1 MAERPDYATLLKD
14 AYHELKRLR
23 TEVEKTR
30 LSNSE
35 PLAII
40 GMGCRFP
47 SANTPDEYWKLL
59 INKGFPISEIPSS
72 RWDMG
77 SFLDPETQT
86 AGSIRVALACLIDQ
100 VAEFDAPFFGI
111 SPREAKRLDPQQRLI
126 MEVAWEALENA
137 GYNPTALSGS
147 NTGVYIG
154 VGNSDYNVLQ
164 ADERESIDA
173 YFGTGN
179 SRSITANRLS
189 YFLNLIGPSIVVD
202 TACSSSLVALDL
214 ATSAL
219 RRGEIDLALVGGVSL
234 ILSPELSITFSQA
247 QMLAPDGK
255 CKTFDASANGYVR
268 GEGAGTV
275 VVKRL
280 SDAERDGDF
289 IYAVIRGTAVN
300 QDGRSNGLTAPNGSA
315 QMEVL
320 KKALHQAGL
329 QAGDIDFVEAHGTG
343 TSLGDPIEMIAL
355 GQVYGQGHSKQNP
368 LYVGSVKTNIGHL
381 EAAAGMASI
390 IKVALSL
397 FHHQIPPHLHFETP
411 SPYIPWDRIPVTVPT
426 EIMPLQ
432 NKEVY
437 RAGVSGFGFG
447 GTNAHAILQSYH
459 TDRSTSQGNTASKRD
474 QIIRLSAH
482 TANSL
487 TNLATQLGA
496 FLQNTTATLEDVAY
510 TLNHGRADFEQRVGF
525 VATSKQELVE
535 QLQAFAQGQATSRT
549 IVRGIASTSNSDV
562 VFMFTGQGS
571 QYSGMFRELYE
582 SETVFR
588 QHLEHVANL
597 AMPFLGIS
605 LLDILYTTDEADT
618 RIHLTQYTQPILFA
632 VEYALA
638 QLWMSWGI
646 LPSAVIGHSVGEVV
660 AAVISGVLTI
670 EDGVRLITARGN
682 LMGGLPQGGTMV
694 AVFAPASQV
703 ESALV
708 GYEASV
714 SIAAINSPNE
724 TVVSGEKQAVR
735 KVIDRLEKQYAVQ
748 YRELTVSHAFH
759 SPMMESILDDFL
771 AVAQTLRYEEPTI
784 PYISNITGQF
794 VDENTVSHAGY
805 WVEHIRRGVYFAQ
818 GIQSLYDDSY
828 RIFLEIG
835 SRPILSAMGK
845 RTISQDD
852 ALWVASSRPPRS
864 HHQQLLEALA
874 QLYVN
879 GVSDIRWDAISTGQ
893 KISLPTYAFEPHY
906 YWWSD
911 QAQPIQRANTSSMKH
926 LVDESPVP
934 VGIQPPIDQMADDP
948 SQRIAHDHND
958 FIHHLSMLDQEARR
972 AYLIDFLRQQVASVL
987 GASVAIITEHQ
998 RFFDLGLD
1006 SLMSV
1011 ELKNRLDKA
1020 FSASLSLTLAFDYPS
1035 VAKLTDYLL
1044 TDVLSLQPQDQTT
1057 ALVNPDI
1064 NANEP
1069 IAVIGMAVRLPGGA
1083 NDLEGY
1089 WQLLQSGKDAVVPVP
1104 ASRWDEH
1111 LYYDADPNV
1120 LGKTYSQGG
1129 GFLTVPIDEFDPLFF
1144 GISPREADGMDPQH
1158 RLLLEMSW
1166 EALEHAN
1173 LPIQQLEGS
1182 RTGVFVG
1189 INTNDYLQLIF
1200 ENGLESIDPTMATGS
1215 TFSAAAGRISYV
1227 MGFQGP
1233 SIAVDTACSSSL
1245 VTIHMACQSLRNH
1258 ESNLALAGGVNL
1270 ILSPMTTIGMAKL
1283 RALAADGRC
1292 KTFDA
1297 SADGYGRGEGAG
1309 MVVLKRLS
1317 DALAD
1322 GDQVWGVVRG
1332 SAVTQDGASGGLT
1345 VPNGPAQQAVIQQAL
1360 HVAGVLPH
1368 EVDYVEAHGTGTPLG
1383 DPIELNAL
1391 HATLAKGRH
1400 KSKPLY
1406 VGSVKTNIGH
1416 LEAAAGIAGFVK
1428 LVLSMHHQ
1436 AIPPHINF
1444 HTPSPNI
1451 EWDKMAIEVPTQLTA
1466 WQSVNKPRI
1475 AGVSSFGFSGTNAHI
1490 IVQEGIAP
1498 SYSTHPQ
1505 TSSRPLHWLAL
1516 SARSESSLVALAQR
1530 YANLIQDQPNLSL
1543 LDLTY
1548 TAHAHREHF
1557 AYRATFCAPDSQAL
1571 AQQLSSSFGVSYVG
1585 RVQPKVAW
1593 MFTGQGSQMVG
1604 MARELYETN
1613 PVFQHYLQTCI
1624 RLFDNYLPQSL
1635 YAVIF
1640 EDTTNL
1646 IHQTRYTQP
1655 ALFALELS
1663 LAQTLLDWG
1672 MKPDFLIGH
1681 SIGEIVAACV
1691 SGIFSVDDAVL
1702 LVVERA
1708 RLMDA
1713 LPAGGGML
1721 AVFASEATVLSSLAS
1736 AQLPLQI
1743 AGLNHDNET
1752 VVSGE
1757 LNVLNSYLVWLK
1769 EQGISAQPL
1778 TVSHAFHSDLMESM
1792 LEPFRQVLEG
1802 ITFHQPRIPI
1812 VSNLTGEFALPN
1824 EMMQPDY
1831 WVNHVRQ
1838 AVRFADGIKSLFTE
1852 GVRIFV
1858 EIGAR
1863 PILSNMGSRILGD
1876 TAEFIPLLHP
1886 RQSNWQTIYH
1896 ALDRYYRSGFILD
1909 WAQLDA
1915 EFAPHKVSVPTYAF
1929 DRKRHWLKTVTKQP
1943 SIQAQRLRNEPITPK
1958 QMKLANGVTLYE
1970 TFLDAIEELALF
1982 AEKPI
1987 LLGEAVLEC
1996 IPSLFSNETAY
2007 TLYDVEV
2014 IQPATIIEDKAHAK
2028 LQAVLTPLSGDLF
2041 GVEVF
2046 IQLTDGLWG
2055 MVLRAN
2061 LTPHLMAHDAQLMD
2075 DFQQWEHG
2083 VAPSSPFTFS
2093 QSTGVRVY
2101 QHHEDIII
2109 CFDEPISFASAM
2121 SYALQCHAYGI
2132 SSLGMDEFRRYLYS
2146 PIQTIQLKRIADE
2159 LNLLLWDEQ
2168 GRLVA
2173 SGNHITTV
2181 DVLPSLRDLAQW
2193 QDIQDWFYDFSWQ
2206 ATQTLDAPIR
2216 QIGHWLVFAD
2226 PTHDTELVSAIE
2238 KVATTVTYVHPSDHY
2253 RSSDNRIGVRLN
2265 TPEDLERA
2273 LAQASGKG
2281 ALQGV
2286 LFAWNLAEANQ
2297 SLDMSYLLDYEERIP
2312 TTFLQLASAIA
2323 KGGLST
2329 RLWGV
2334 TMGSQAVL
2342 DGGVAITERGLVD
2355 SMLWGLGR
2363 VITLEM
2369 PEIWGGMVDL
2379 DPSSVQFEPLINE
2392 IATRQN
2398 EDQIAY
2404 RDGTR
2409 YVARLSPQTN
2419 AISFQP
2425 LTLKPNASY
2434 LITGGL
2440 GKLGLLVATWMA
2452 ERGAGR
2458 IVLTSRGGLPPRED
2472 WANLGDPSVEAKVKT
2487 IAQIESLGTVVDI
2500 VAVDVTDH
2508 DNMATLINYYAHL
2521 ESHPLRGVV
2530 HAAGVLAS
2538 EYVTQIDQ
2546 ASLIRVLT
2554 PKVQGSWLLHQLTQQ
2569 IPLDFFVQYSSAAAT
2584 WGSAMAAHYVA
2595 ANQFQDALSHY
2606 RRSLGMK
2613 ALSINWGWWAE
2624 GGMVSKEEQ
2633 SYFDAIGLQVMSSE
2647 PAIMALEHWLA
2658 AGITQKT
2665 VAPVDWSRYK
2675 PVFEAK
2681 RQRPFL
2687 EWIQDTSTDS
2697 ELSAVD
2703 DALLQRLKTS
2713 TPSERFSTMVGYLQR
2728 MIGDLLR
2735 LDPQHPIDP
2744 QMGFFDVGM
2753 DSLTSVELKLRLEQG
2768 LGVELPST
2776 IAFEYPTTHEMATYL
2791 LDVALQLADESI
2803 PSPMETVPEIASPT
2817 RSSVADETLDD
2828 LSDDDLLA
2836 LLQDEL
2842 K

>member
-14 AYHELKRLR
+14 AYHEIKRLR
-23 TEVEKTR
+23 SEVEKTR
-30 LSNSE
+30 SSSSE

-59 INKGFPISEIPSS
+59 VNKGFPVTEIPTT

-86 AGSIRVALACLIDQ
+86 LGSIRVGLACLIDQ

-137 GYNPTALSGS
+137 GYNPITLSGS

-189 YFLNLIGPSIVVD
+189 YFLNLTGPSMVVD
-202 TACSSSLVALDL
+202 TACSSSLVAIDL

-268 GEGAGTV
+268 GEGAGSI

-315 QMEVL
+315 QMDVL

-329 QAGDIDFVEAHGTG
+329 QAGDVDFVEAHGTG

-355 GQVYGQGHSKQNP
+355 GQVYGQGHSKHNP

-381 EAAAGMASI
+381 EGAAGMASI

-397 FHHQIPPHLHFETP
+397 FHHQIPPHLHFENP

-426 EIMPLQ
+426 ESVPLRD
-432 NKEVY
+432 KEVY

-447 GTNAHAILQSYH
+447 GTNAHAILESYDTH
-459 TDRSTSQGNTASKRD
+459 RPSSAQDAVSDRNQL
-474 QIIRLSAH
+474 IRLSAH
-482 TANSL
+482 TATSL
-487 TNLATQLGA
+487 TNLATQLGV
-496 FLQNTTATLEDVAY
+496 FLETSPDTLENIAH

-525 VATSKQELVE
+525 VATSKQELVA
-535 QLQAFAQGQATSRT
+535 QLHAFTQGKMLPRT
-549 IVRGIASTSNSDV
+549 ITPHAPISSSDV

-571 QYSGMFRELYE
+571 QYVGMFRELYE
-582 SETVFR
+582 REPVFR
-588 QHLEHVANL
+588 QHLEHVATL
-597 AMPFLGIS
+597 ATPYLRIS
-605 LLDILYTTDEADT
+605 LLDILYGDEADP

-660 AAVISGVLTI
+660 AAVICGVLSI
-670 EDGVRLITARGN
+670 EDGVRLITARGS
-682 LMGGLPQGGTMV
+682 LMGGLPSGGAMV
-694 AVFAPASQV
+694 AFFTSASVV

-708 GYEASV
+708 GYESSV
-714 SIAAINSPNE
+714 SVAAINSPTE
-724 TVVSGEKQAVR
+724 TVVSGEKNAVR
-735 KVIDRLEKQYAVQ
+735 VIMDHLEKQHGIQ
-748 YRELTVSHAFH
+748 HRELAVSHAFH
-759 SPMMESILDDFL
+759 SPLMEPVLADFL
-771 AVAQTLRYEEPTI
+771 AIAETLHYQEPTI

-794 VDENTVSHAGY
+794 VEENTVSKADY
-805 WVEHIRRGVYFAQ
+805 WVEHIRRGVQFAQ
-818 GIQSLYDDSY
+818 GVQSLYDHSY
-828 RIFLEIG
+828 RIFIEVG
-835 SRPILSAMGK
+835 PRPILSAMGK
-845 RTISQDD
+845 RTINQDD

-864 HHQQLLEALA
+864 QHEQMLEALA

-879 GVSDIRWDAISTGQ
+879 GVSEIRWDVVSAGQ
-893 KISLPTYAFEPHY
+893 KIPLPTYAFEPHY

-911 QAQPIQRANTSSMKH
+911 HAQPIQRATSSLTKA
-926 LVDESPVP
+926 LVDESPVLP
-934 VGIQPPIDQMADDP
+934 IIQTATDSIADEQP
-948 SQRIAHDHND
+948 QAVAQDHND
-958 FIHHLSMLDQEARR
+958 FIQHLSALDPEARR
-972 AYLIDFLRQQVASVL
+972 MFLSDFLRQQVASVL

-1020 FSASLSLTLAFDYPS
+1020 FGASLSLTLAFDYPS

-1044 TDVLSLQPQDQTT
+1044 TDVLSLQSQTQVAT
-1057 ALVNPDI
+1057 PLNQATD
-1064 NANEP
+1064 ANEP

-1089 WQLLQSGKDAVVPVP
+1089 WHLLQFGQDAIVPVP
-1104 ASRWDEH
+1104 PSRWDEH
-1111 LYYDADPNV
+1111 LYYDADYTAP
-1120 LGKTYSQGG
+1120 GKTYSKGG
-1129 GFLTVPIDEFDPLFF
+1129 GFLTVPVDEFDPLFF

-1173 LPIQQLEGS
+1173 LPIHQLEGS
-1182 RTGVFVG
+1182 RTGVFIG
-1189 INTNDYLQLIF
+1189 INTNDYLQIIF

-1227 MGFQGP
+1227 MGLQGP

-1245 VTIHMACQSLRNH
+1245 VTIHMACQSLRSH

-1270 ILSPMTTIGMAKL
+1270 ILSPLTTIGMAKL

-1297 SADGYGRGEGAG
+1297 NADGYGRGEGAG

-1322 GDQVWGVVRG
+1322 GDRVWAVVRG

-1360 HVAGVLPH
+1360 HAAGVLPH

-1391 HATLAKGRH
+1391 HATLAKGRN
-1400 KSKPLY
+1400 KSRPLY

-1490 IVQEGIAP
+1490 IVQEGITP
-1498 SYSTHPQ
+1498 VH
-1505 TSSRPLHWLAL
+1505 SSHTQLNRPLQWLAL
-1516 SARSESSLVALAQR
+1516 SARSEASLVTLAQR
-1530 YANLIQDQPNLSL
+1530 YADLLQDQPNLSL
-1543 LDLTY
+1543 LDLAY

-1557 AYRATFCAPDSQAL
+1557 AYRATFCAHDGQAL
-1571 AQQLSSSFGVSYVG
+1571 AHQLSSSFNISYVA

-1604 MARELYETN
+1604 MARELVETN
-1613 PVFQHYLQTCI
+1613 PIFQGYLQTCI
-1624 RLFDNYLPQSL
+1624 NMFDRYLPHSL
-1635 YAVIF
+1635 YKVIF
-1640 EDTTNL
+1640 EDSTNL

-1663 LAQTLLDWG
+1663 LAQTMLEWG

-1691 SGIFSVDDAVL
+1691 SGIFSMDDAVL

-1721 AVFASEATVLSSLAS
+1721 AVFASEETVLSSLAS
-1736 AQLPLQI
+1736 SQLPLQV

-1757 LNVLNSYLVWLK
+1757 LHVLNSYLVWLK
-1769 EQGISAQPL
+1769 EQGISAQLL
-1778 TVSHAFHSDLMESM
+1778 TVSHAFHSGLMEPM
-1792 LEPFRQVLEG
+1792 LEPFKQVLESM
-1802 ITFHQPRIPI
+1802 TFNHPRIPI
-1812 VSNLTGEFALPN
+1812 ISNLTGKFGVAD
-1824 EMMQPDY
+1824 EMMRADY

-1838 AVRFADGIKSLFTE
+1838 AVRFADGIQTLFTE
-1852 GVRIFV
+1852 GVRIFIEV
-1858 EIGAR
+1858 GAR

-1876 TAEFIPLLHP
+1876 KAEFIPLLHP

-1896 ALDRYYRSGFILD
+1896 ALDRYYRAGFGLD
-1909 WAQLDA
+1909 WSQLDA
-1915 EFAPHKVSVPTYAF
+1915 AFAPQKISVPTYAF
-1929 DRKRHWLKTVTKQP
+1929 DRKRHWLQPKTKQRPVANQRPQAEMTP
-1943 SIQAQRLRNEPITPK
+1943 STHV
-1958 QMKLANGVTLYE
+1958 KLANGVTIYE
-1970 TFLDAIEELALF
+1970 TNLAAFVELAEF

-1987 LLGEAVLEC
+1987 LLGESVLGC
-1996 IPSLFSNETAY
+1996 ISSFFSNETAY
-2007 TLYDVEV
+2007 TLHDVEV
-2014 IQPATIIEDKAHAK
+2014 IQPAIIVEDRTQAK
-2028 LQAVLTPLSGDLF
+2028 LQAVLTPITDALF
-2041 GVEVF
+2041 RLEAF
-2046 IQLTDGLWG
+2046 IQIADAPWLI
-2055 MVLRAN
+2055 VLRAN
-2061 LTPHLMAHDAQLMD
+2061 WTPQVTPEGRVPD
-2075 DFQQWEHG
+2075 DLQEWETI
-2083 VAPSSPFTFS
+2083 VAPSSPFALS
-2093 QSTGVRVY
+2093 APMSVRIY
-2101 QHHEDIII
+2101 QHHEDMAIH
-2109 CFDEPISFASAM
+2109 FDEPIALSSAM
-2121 SYALQCHAYGI
+2121 SYGLQGYGYGI
-2132 SSLGMDEFRRYLYS
+2132 SSVRMGEFSRHLNL
-2146 PIQTIQLKRIADE
+2146 PVQMIQLKRFGQE
-2159 LNLLLWDEQ
+2159 LYLACWDGD

-2173 SGNHITTV
+2173 HADHITTV
-2181 DVLPSLRDLAQW
+2181 DVLPTLRDLAQW
-2193 QDIQDWFYDFSWQ
+2193 QNIQDWFYDFTWQ
-2206 ATQTLDAPIR
+2206 ATPTLDAPSR

-2226 PTHDTELVSAIE
+2226 PIQHPALASAVE
-2238 KVATTVTYVHPSDHY
+2238 KVATSVTYVNPSDRY
-2253 RSSDNRIGVRLN
+2253 SFFNNRIGIRLN

-2273 LAQASGKG
+2273 LAHASGRG
-2281 ALQGV
+2281 VLQGV
-2286 LFAWNLAEANQ
+2286 LFAWNLSDYHHAVD
-2297 SLDMSYLLDYEERIP
+2297 LPHLLDYEERIP
-2312 TTFLQLASAIA
+2312 TTFLQLATALA
-2323 KGGLST
+2323 KAGGST

-2334 TMGSQAVL
+2334 TAGTQAVV
-2342 DGGVAITERGLVD
+2342 GEVAVTERGLVD

-2379 DPSSVQFEPLINE
+2379 DPSTSQFEQLMNE

-2404 RDGTR
+2404 RQGTR
-2409 YVARLSPQTN
+2409 YVARLSPQTET
-2419 AISFQP
+2419 ISFQP
-2425 LTLKPNASY
+2425 FTLKPNASY

-2458 IVLTSRGGLPPRED
+2458 IILTSRGGLPPRED
-2472 WANLGDPSVEAKVKT
+2472 WANLSDASVEAKVRL
-2487 IAQIESLGTVVDI
+2487 IEQLESRGTLVDV

-2508 DNMATLINYYAHL
+2508 ENMTTLINHYAHL
-2521 ESHPLRGVV
+2521 EAHPLRGIV

-2569 IPLDFFVQYSSAAAT
+2569 LPLDFFVQYSSAAAT

-2595 ANQFQDALSHY
+2595 ANQFQDTLAHY

-2613 ALSINWGWWAE
+2613 ALSINWGWWSE

-2633 SYFDAIGLQVMSSE
+2633 AYFDAIGLQVMPSE

-2687 EWIQDTSTDS
+2687 EFIQHTAS
-2697 ELSAVD
+2697 EAESSAVD
-2703 DALLQRLKTS
+2703 SALLERLQAS
-2713 TPSERFSTMVGYLQR
+2713 MPSERFVTMVVYLQGV
-2728 MIGDLLR
+2728 IGDLLR

-2753 DSLTSVELKLRLEQG
+2753 DSLTSVELKARLEQS
-2768 LGVELPST
+2768 LDVELPST

-2791 LDVALQLADESI
+2791 LEVALQLGDEPMLPLIETLPTVASPQRPLIADE
-2803 PSPMETVPEIASPT
+2803 P
-2817 RSSVADETLDD
+2817 LDD